1 MQFLERALC
10 QITVKNRFDRSEKTH
25 IESLLKMLSEE
36 YKKEFNNDQILSL
49 PREKNVSEPQVIISN
64 ANL

>member
-1 MQFLERALC
+1 
-10 QITVKNRFDRSEKTH
+10 
-25 IESLLKMLSEE
+25 MLSEE

-64 ANL
+64 ANLEDMWELDVDNTKKKKAE